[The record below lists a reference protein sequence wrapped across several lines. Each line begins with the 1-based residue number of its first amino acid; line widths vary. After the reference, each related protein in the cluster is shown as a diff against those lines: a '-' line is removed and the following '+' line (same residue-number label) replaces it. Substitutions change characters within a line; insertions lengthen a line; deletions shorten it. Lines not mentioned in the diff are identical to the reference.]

1 MRSASSTLLPVSTS
15 KSSFIKQ
22 DGEFGM
28 VSGIIGKKI
37 GMTQVFTGEGSLVPV
52 TVVQAGPCTVVQAKT
67 PARDRYAAVQL
78 GFGQQKAQRV
88 SKAMRGHVT
97 KSQKGPF
104 RVLREFPIGEDGALE
119 VGQDVRVSDV
129 FQVGDVVD
137 VTGVSKG
144 KGTAGVMKRHH
155 FSGFPASHG
164 THEYFRHG
172 GSIGNRSYPGR
183 VLKGKRMSGRMGNER
198 VTVANLQVVEVRAD
212 QDLIFLRGAVP
223 GARGGT
229 LVIRKRAAVKAKPG
243 AAGAQ

>member
-1 MRSASSTLLPVSTS
+1 
-15 KSSFIKQ
+15 
-22 DGEFGM
+22 M
-28 VSGIIGKKI
+28 VTGIIGKKI

-52 TVVQAGPCTVVQAKT
+52 TVVMAGPCTVVQAKT

-78 GFGQQKAQRV
+78 GFGEQKAQRV
-88 SKAMRGHVT
+88 SKAARGHVA
-97 KSQKGPF
+97 KAKKGPF
-104 RVLREFPIGEDGALE
+104 RVLREFRIADDATLE
-119 VGQDVRVSDV
+119 VGQDVRVADV
-129 FQVGDVVD
+129 FAAGDIVD

-155 FSGFPASHG
+155 FSGFPGSHG

-183 VLKGKRMSGRMGNER
+183 VFKGKRMSGRMGNER

-223 GARGGT
+223 GAKGGT
-229 LVIRKRAAVKAKPG
+229 IVIRKHRGAPAAAK
-243 AAGAQ
+243 AGAQ